1 MTTARSAMQL
11 EGRPLHYRLQID
23 RPQERMNDLVLSNAV
38 AQIIE
43 GAADNPPR
51 EQPHVTFECDGETCV
66 LIL

>member
-43 GAADNPPR
+43 GAADNPPG
-51 EQPHVTFECDGETCV
+51 EQPM
-66 LIL
+66 